1 MAGPDLDTDFWSMGV
16 NSLKLIQLAA
26 RLEQRLDR
34 PVPISLLLE
43 HRSVA
48 ALAQAIESGQAWTP
62 VVPMNNAGISAT
74 RNKEG
79 NPFVCVHP
87 VAGDVSVFLDL
98 ARALPP
104 SMPFWA
110 IQAAGLEE
118 GQEPLAS
125 VEALA
130 QANLEALTQRGL
142 AQPRWIGGYSF
153 GGLVA
158 FEMARQLAQQGTP
171 PERVVII
178 DAPAPLERTSV
189 LESDP
194 DRAHAQ
200 WLARK
205 IGRAHV

>member
-1 MAGPDLDTDFWSMGV
+1 
-16 NSLKLIQLAA
+16 
-26 RLEQRLDR
+26 
-34 PVPISLLLE
+34 
-43 HRSVA
+43 
-48 ALAQAIESGQAWTP
+48 
-62 VVPMNNAGISAT
+62 
-74 RNKEG
+74 
-79 NPFVCVHP
+79 
-87 VAGDVSVFLDL
+87 
-98 ARALPP
+98 
-104 SMPFWA
+104 MPFWA
-110 IQAAGLEE
+110 IQAAGLEG

-189 LESDP
+189 LESRSEEHTSELQSLMRISYAVFCLKQKKTSKLHDQKHT
-194 DRAHAQ
+194 R
-200 WLARK
+200 L
-205 IGRAHV
+205 

>member
-1 MAGPDLDTDFWSMGV
+1 
-16 NSLKLIQLAA
+16 
-26 RLEQRLDR
+26 
-34 PVPISLLLE
+34 
-43 HRSVA
+43 
-48 ALAQAIESGQAWTP
+48 
-62 VVPMNNAGISAT
+62 MNNAGISAT

-142 AQPRWIGGYSF
+142 DQTRWIGGYSLV
-153 GGLVA
+153 GLVA
-158 FEMARQLAQQGTP
+158 YEMARQLAHTATP
-171 PERVVII
+171 PKRVVITK
-178 DAPAPLERTSV
+178 PTP
-189 LESDP
+189 
-194 DRAHAQ
+194 
-200 WLARK
+200 
-205 IGRAHV
+205 

>member
-1 MAGPDLDTDFWSMGV
+1 
-16 NSLKLIQLAA
+16 
-26 RLEQRLDR
+26 
-34 PVPISLLLE
+34 
-43 HRSVA
+43 
-48 ALAQAIESGQAWTP
+48 
-62 VVPMNNAGISAT
+62 
-74 RNKEG
+74 
-79 NPFVCVHP
+79 
-87 VAGDVSVFLDL
+87 
-98 ARALPP
+98 
-104 SMPFWA
+104 MPFWA
-110 IQAAGLEE
+110 IQAAGLEG

-200 WLARK
+200 WLARMADV
-205 IGRAHV
+205 RARFQGLDPVLDRKSTRLNSSH